1 MKNTVILLFGL
12 LCFSGFAQETS
23 DFSDDKNMVKWNVLG
38 LTSSTISLQYERLI
52 APKTSIAANINIMPK
67 RSIPFFGT
75 IENIVKD
82 KGAIDILKDVKMNAF
97 SFTPEVRFYFGNEG
111 MRGFYIAPFL
121 RYDRFSV
128 DIPVDYIY
136 KDQIEYVTINGNGD
150 GFSGGLSFG
159 AQWRLA
165 SQWYL
170 DVTFVGLSYGF
181 ASGELSG
188 RRSLDAEEQ
197 AEVRKAIDEVE
208 LPVVKYT
215 YNVNDE
221 GVDVKIKGPWANAK
235 LAVAVG
241 YRF

>member
-1 MKNTVILLFGL
+1 MKNTVTLLFSL
-12 LCFSGFAQETS
+12 LCFNGFAQESS

-75 IENIVKD
+75 VEDIVKD

-97 SFTPEVRFYFGNEG
+97 SFTPEVRFYLGKEG

-128 DIPVDYIY
+128 ELPVEYIY
-136 KDQIEYVTINGNGD
+136 KEQLESVTINGNVD
-150 GFSGGLSFG
+150 GFSGGFAIG
-159 AQWRLA
+159 AQWRVYKDF
-165 SQWYL
+165 YL
-170 DVTFVGLSYGF
+170 DWMIMGPHFGLAKGTLE
-181 ASGELSG
+181 GK
-188 RRSLDAEEQ
+188 RSLNQSEQDAI
-197 AEVRKAIDEVE
+197 RKSLSDLDI
-208 LPVVKYT
+208 PVVDFEYE
-215 YNVNDE
+215 VNDS
-221 GVDVKIKGPWANAK
+221 GAKAKLDGPWAGIRASIGI
-235 LAVAVG
+235 G

>member
-1 MKNTVILLFGL
+1 MKNTVTLLFSL
-12 LCFSGFAQETS
+12 FCFSGFAQETTN
-23 DFSDDKNMVKWNVLG
+23 FSDDKNMVKWNVLG

-67 RSIPFFGT
+67 RSIPYFGT
-75 IENIVKD
+75 VENIVKD
-82 KGAIDILKDVKMNAF
+82 KGAIDILKDVKISAF
-97 SFTPEVRFYFGNEG
+97 SFTPEVRFYLGKHG

-121 RYDRFSV
+121 RYDRFG
-128 DIPVDYIY
+128 ITLPVEYIY
-136 KDQIEYVTINGNGD
+136 KEQLEKVTINGNVD

-159 AQWRLA
+159 AQWQLA
-165 SQWYL
+165 TQWYL

-188 RRSLDAEEQ
+188 KRPLDAEEQ
-197 AEVRKAIDEVE
+197 AEVRKAMNDVE
-208 LPVVKYT
+208 LPVVDYT
-215 YNVNDE
+215 YNVHDQ
-221 GVDVKIKGPWANAK
+221 GVDVKVNGPWANAK

>member
-1 MKNTVILLFGL
+1 MKKTMILLF
-12 LCFSGFAQETS
+12 SGFSCLVNAQETTN
-23 DFSDDKNMVKWNVLG
+23 FSDDKNMIKWNLLG

-67 RSIPFFGT
+67 RSIPFFDT
-75 IENIVKD
+75 VTNIVKD
-82 KGAIDILKDVKMNAF
+82 KGAVDILKDVKMNAF
-97 SFTPEVRFYFGNEG
+97 SFTPEVRFYLGKEG
-111 MRGFYIAPFL
+111 MRGFYIAPFV

-128 DIPVDYIY
+128 ELPVEYIY
-136 KDQIEYVTINGNGD
+136 KEKLESVTINGNVD

-170 DVTFVGLSYGF
+170 DVTFVGASYGF

-197 AEVRKAIDEVE
+197 TEVRKAIEEVE

-215 YNVNDE
+215 YEVNDE
-221 GVDVKIKGPWANAK
+221 GVDVNIKGPWANAK

>member
-1 MKNTVILLFGL
+1 MKNTVILFFCL
-12 LCFSGFAQETS
+12 LYFKGFSQETTN
-23 DFSDDKNMVKWNVLG
+23 FSDDRNMVKWNVLG

-67 RSIPFFGT
+67 RSIPFFAT
-75 IENIVKD
+75 VKDIVKD
-82 KGAIDILKDVKMNAF
+82 KGAIDILKDVKMSAF
-97 SFTPEVRFYFGNEG
+97 SFTPEVRFYVGKEG
-111 MRGFYIAPFL
+111 MKGFYIAPFL
-121 RYDRFSV
+121 RYDRFAM

-136 KDQIEYVTINGNGD
+136 NNQIEYVTINGNVD

-170 DVTFVGLSYGF
+170 DVTFVGASYGF

-188 RRSLDAEEQ
+188 KRTLNAEEQ
-197 AEVRKAIDEVE
+197 AEIRKALDDFE
-208 LPVVKYT
+208 LPVVDFT
-215 YNVNDE
+215 YNVHE
-221 GVDVKIKGPWANAK
+221 QGVDVKVKGPWANAK
-235 LAVAVG
+235 LAVAIG

>member
-1 MKNTVILLFGL
+1 MKNTVTLLFSL
-12 LCFSGFAQETS
+12 FCFSGFAQES
-23 DFSDDKNMVKWNVLG
+23 SNFSDDKNMVKWNVLG

-67 RSIPFFGT
+67 RSIPFFGAV
-75 IENIVKD
+75 EDIVKD

-97 SFTPEVRFYFGNEG
+97 SFMPEVRFYMGKEG

-136 KDQIEYVTINGNGD
+136 KEQIEYVTINGNVD

-188 RRSLDAEEQ
+188 RRALDVEEQ

-215 YNVNDE
+215 YDVNDE

-235 LAVAVG
+235 LAVAIG

>member
-1 MKNTVILLFGL
+1 MKKTMILLF
-12 LCFSGFAQETS
+12 SGFSCLVNAQETTN
-23 DFSDDKNMVKWNVLG
+23 FSDDKNMIKWNLLG

-75 IENIVKD
+75 VANIVKD

-97 SFTPEVRFYFGNEG
+97 SFTPEVRFYLGKEG
-111 MRGFYIAPFL
+111 MRGFYIAPFV

-128 DIPVDYIY
+128 ELPVEYIY
-136 KDQIEYVTINGNGD
+136 KEKLESVTINGNVD

-170 DVTFVGLSYGF
+170 DVTFVGASYGF

-197 AEVRKAIDEVE
+197 TEVRKAIEEVE

-215 YNVNDE
+215 YEVNDE
-221 GVDVKIKGPWANAK
+221 GVDVNIKGPWANAK
-235 LAVAVG
+235 LAFAVG

>member
-1 MKNTVILLFGL
+1 MKKGIIVF
-12 LCFSGFAQETS
+12 FSCMSYFANAQETAGHS
-23 DFSDDKNMVKWNVLG
+23 ESKNMVKWNVLG

-75 IENIVKD
+75 VEDIVKD

-97 SFTPEVRFYFGNEG
+97 SFTPEVRFYVGKQG
-111 MRGFYIAPFL
+111 MRGFYIAPFI
-121 RYDRFSV
+121 RYDRFSI

-136 KDQIEYVTINGNGD
+136 NNQIEYVTINGSVD
-150 GFSGGLSFG
+150 GFSGGLAFG

-170 DVTFVGLSYGF
+170 DVTFVGASYGF

-188 RRSLDAEEQ
+188 KRTLNADEQ
-197 AEVRKAIDEVE
+197 TEIRKALDDFE
-208 LPVVKYT
+208 LPVVDYT
-215 YNVNDE
+215 YNVHDQ

>member
-1 MKNTVILLFGL
+1 MKNTVTLLFSL
-12 LCFSGFAQETS
+12 LCFSGFAQETTN
-23 DFSDDKNMVKWNVLG
+23 FSEDKNMVKWNVLG

-52 APKTSIAANINIMPK
+52 APKTSIATNINIMPK

-75 IENIVKD
+75 VEDIVKD

-97 SFTPEVRFYFGNEG
+97 SFTPEVRFYLGKEG

-121 RYDRFSV
+121 RYDRFS
-128 DIPVDYIY
+128 IELPVEYIY
-136 KDQIEYVTINGNGD
+136 KEQLESVTINGNVG

-181 ASGELSG
+181 ASGELTG

-197 AEVRKAIDEVE
+197 AEVRKAMNDVE

-215 YNVNDE
+215 YEVKDD
-221 GVDVKIKGPWANAK
+221 GVDVEIKGPWANVK
-235 LAVAVG
+235 LALAVG

>member
-1 MKNTVILLFGL
+1 MKNTAALLLNL
-12 LCFSGFAQETS
+12 LSISAFAQETY
-23 DFSDDKNMVKWNVLG
+23 DLPEDKNMVKWNLLG

-52 APKTSIAANINIMPK
+52 APKTSVAANINIMPK

-75 IENIVKD
+75 VENIVKD

-97 SFTPEVRFYFGNEG
+97 SFTPEVRFYLGKEG
-111 MRGFYIAPFL
+111 MSGFYIAPFL

-128 DIPVDYIY
+128 ELPVEYIY
-136 KDQIEYVTINGNGD
+136 KEQLESVTINGNVD
-150 GFSGGLSFG
+150 GFSGGLAIG

-170 DVTFVGLSYGF
+170 DVTFVGASYGF

-188 RRSLDAEEQ
+188 RRSLDTEEQ
-197 AEVRKAIDEVE
+197 AEVRKAIEEVE

-215 YNVNDE
+215 YDVKDD
-221 GVDVKIKGPWANAK
+221 GVDIKIKGPWANAK

>member
-1 MKNTVILLFGL
+1 MKNTVTLLFSL
-12 LCFSGFAQETS
+12 LCFSGFAQETT
-23 DFSDDKNMVKWNVLG
+23 DFSDDKNMVKWNILG

-67 RSIPFFGT
+67 RSIPFFST
-75 IENIVKD
+75 VEDIVKD

-97 SFTPEVRFYFGNEG
+97 SFTPEVRFYMGKEA

-136 KDQIEYVTINGNGD
+136 KEQIEYVTINGNVD

-215 YNVNDE
+215 YDVNDE
-221 GVDVKIKGPWANAK
+221 GVDVRIKGPWANAK